1 MKALFKTIAVTV
13 SFVMLCVAFVACSS
27 NSTIEQE
34 VLGDWTVSTIG
45 GKTCQEYAA
54 AVGREANMVAVN
66 LKLETDKATLIGAYG
81 SQEFQVAYKSD
92 GIDLLVNGVVA
103 GLVAYDKDAKTLTM
117 KDNST
122 GVIID
127 YVFVKGTTELYVP
140 GDEGNNAGFTGR
152 DYGELTQEEL
162 DEMLNSD
169 PTANTDHY
177 TGRDYGELT
186 QEELDEM
193 LNDNSNTNTNTNTN
207 TNRNTEPTVNI
218 QQLTGRDYGELTQD
232 ELDDMGIPGTTVNTE
247 HFTGADYGE
256 LTQDEL
262 DDMGIPGT
270 TVNTDHF
277 TGADYGEN
285 GGDL

>member
-1 MKALFKTIAVTV
+1 MKALIKTIAVTV
-13 SFVMLCVAFVACSS
+13 SFVMLCVAFAACSS

-45 GKTCQEYAA
+45 GKTCQEYGAA
-54 AVGREANMVAVN
+54 TGREANQVAVN

-92 GIDLLVNGVVA
+92 GIDLLVNGAVA

-152 DYGELTQEEL
+152 DYGELTQEEI

-169 PTANTDHY
+169 PTVNTDHY

-193 LNDNSNTNTNTNTN
+193 LNDNSNTNTN
-207 TNRNTEPTVNI
+207 RNTEPTVNI
-218 QQLTGRDYGELTQD
+218 QQLTGRDYGELTQE
-232 ELDDMGIPGTTVNTE
+232 ELDEMGINTNSTE

-256 LTQDEL
+256 LSQDEL
-262 DDMGIPGT
+262 DEMGIPGT